1 MDLLWDALSWGFIL
15 SGAALIL
22 IGAAGL
28 IRMPD
33 FYTRLHP
40 AGVIDTMG
48 AELMLVG
55 MMIQGGL
62 SIVTIKLVL
71 IAVFIFFTSPTS
83 THAVA
88 NAAYVAGLR
97 PFVFAGEGGTES
109 EEEAER
115 SDS

>member
-1 MDLLWDALSWGFIL
+1 MDLLLDALSWGFLL
-15 SGAALIL
+15 SGSALIL
-22 IGAAGL
+22 IGSAGL
-28 IRMPD
+28 VRMPD

-48 AELMLVG
+48 AELMLIG
-55 MMIQGGL
+55 MMFQAGF
-62 SIVTIKLVL
+62 SIVTVKLIL
-71 IAVFIFFTSPTS
+71 IAIFLFFTSPTS

-97 PFVFAGEGGTES
+97 PFMSTD
-109 EEEAER
+109 EAEIEKEDDP

>member
-22 IGAAGL
+22 IGAVGL
-28 IRMPD
+28 VRMPD

-97 PFVFAGEGGTES
+97 PFAFADEGRAEN
-109 EEEAER
+109 EKEAER
-115 SDS
+115 SGS

>member
-1 MDLLWDALSWGFIL
+1 MDLLLDALSWGFLL
-15 SGAALIL
+15 SGSALIL
-22 IGAAGL
+22 IGSAGL
-28 IRMPD
+28 VRMPD

-48 AELMLVG
+48 AELMLIG
-55 MMIQGGL
+55 MMIQAGF
-62 SIVTIKLVL
+62 SIVTVKLIL
-71 IAVFIFFTSPTS
+71 IAIFLFFTSPTS

-97 PFVFAGEGGTES
+97 PFMSTD
-109 EEEAER
+109 EAEIEKEDDP